1 MFYNV
6 LNFLYRIRWCVI
18 LGVIIVTSLVIIFTK
33 NRIKKL
39 YSVDSTIYTGVLSDV
54 DISNGQNASANV
66 ASYNNAM
73 DNLLNILVSKVTL
86 NNLSLRLFAQHMMYG
101 DPNGDNI
108 YITASNYKVLYSKV
122 PQAVRNLIDKS
133 SEEITFKN
141 LKNYGSQSRSEERR
155 VGKECS
161 F

>member
-1 MFYNV
+1 MSIFYNI
-6 LNFLYRIRWCVI
+6 LNFLYRIRWWLI
-18 LGVIIVTSLVIIFTK
+18 LGVTIVTSLVIIFTK

-54 DISNGQNASANV
+54 DISAGQNTSTSA

-108 YITASNYKVLYSKV
+108 YITASNYKELYSKV
-122 PQAVRNLIDKS
+122 PQEVRNLIDKS
-133 SEEITFKN
+133 SEEITFNN
-141 LKNYGSQSRSEERR
+141 LKNYGSQSYAETF
-155 VGKECS
+155 GKIGNV
-161 F
+161 